1 MKNYPHYSGWDVVL
15 DPDEAELSDEEAFVS
30 PPDLGSVGE
39 DDFVS
44 GLDSLL
50 AASVSEELVFLLDDL
65 PFLP

>member
-1 MKNYPHYSGWDVVL
+1 MQNYPHCSGWDVVL
-15 DPDEAELSDEEAFVS
+15 DPDEAELSDEEAFLS
-30 PPDLGSVGE
+30 LPGFGSVGE

-50 AASVSEELVFLLDDL
+50 AASVSEELVFLPEEL

>member
-1 MKNYPHYSGWDVVL
+1 MIIDVKNV
-15 DPDEAELSDEEAFVS
+15 AQNLSF
-30 PPDLGSVGE
+30 GSVGE

-50 AASVSEELVFLLDDL
+50 AASVSEELVFLPEEL